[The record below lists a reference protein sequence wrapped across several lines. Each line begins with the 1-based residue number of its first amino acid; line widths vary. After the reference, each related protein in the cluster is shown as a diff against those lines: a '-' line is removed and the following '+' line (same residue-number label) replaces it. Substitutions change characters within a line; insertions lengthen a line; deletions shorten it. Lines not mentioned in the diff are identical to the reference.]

1 MSLIRKLILAC
12 AEISYNNDKL
22 NNFHIYSLFF
32 KHLTHLSSHLSS
44 NPKELN
50 PNVVNPTVVNPT
62 TTAANATIN
71 TTINKINGKV
81 ARRSKNTK
89 NASDVSEII
98 VIFKIKNSE

>member
-12 AEISYNNDKL
+12 AEISYNND
-22 NNFHIYSLFF
+22 NFHIYSLFF

-50 PNVVNPTVVNPT
+50 PTVVNPT
-62 TTAANATIN
+62 TTAANATI
-71 TTINKINGKV
+71 TTIINKIKGKV

-89 NASDVSEII
+89 NTSDVTEII